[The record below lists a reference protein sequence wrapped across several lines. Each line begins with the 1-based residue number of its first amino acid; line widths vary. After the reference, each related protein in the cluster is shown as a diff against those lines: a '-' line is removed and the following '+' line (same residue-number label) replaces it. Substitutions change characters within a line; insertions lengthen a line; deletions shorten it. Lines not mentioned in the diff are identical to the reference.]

1 MNKNCLNHI
10 AEFQLKGSCMNK
22 NCLNPIT
29 QLIGITLLV
38 AGFVLLPL
46 SRPALAANGTPGT
59 PMTGTSGLPGGNGVD
74 GLPADG
80 ASGGANGAD
89 GGTGRDGA
97 SGHHRGVNT
106 STPRAHH

>member
-1 MNKNCLNHI
+1 MNKNGLNHLSQ
-10 AEFQLKGSCMNK
+10 FQLKGSRMNK

-59 PMTGTSGLPGGNGVD
+59 PAQGTSGLPGANGVD

-80 ASGGANGAD
+80 ASGGATGAD
-89 GGTGRDGA
+89 GGTGTDGTNGGDGGDVA
-97 SGHHRGVNT
+97 SPP
-106 STPRAHH
+106 ST